1 MNKARR
7 QQIEDIKARIAI
19 LLTQAETIKCG
30 IELICSEEQ
39 DYRDNLPDSLAG
51 GEKGQKSDAAI
62 EALEQVIEDL
72 ESLIETDF
80 IAQLDIACQ

>member
-7 QQIEDIKARIAI
+7 QQIEDIEARIAM

-30 IELICSEEQ
+30 IELICREEQ
-39 DYRDNLPDSLAG
+39 DYRDNLPDSIAA

-72 ESLIETDF
+72 DSLIETDF
-80 IAQLDIACQ
+80 SAQLDIACQ